1 VTKEERWRAA
11 IEEAK
16 PLLEAL
22 KAIRDKYKLYSINVL
37 ASRYPEM
44 KGPFSQIQV
53 FEDWKT
59 TSLGDMWEM
68 SFGGGEWL
76 DPYYHHMLKDED
88 DAEALIDTK
97 EEVE

>member
-1 VTKEERWRAA
+1 
-11 IEEAK
+11 
-16 PLLEAL
+16 
-22 KAIRDKYKLYSINVL
+22 
-37 ASRYPEM
+37 
-44 KGPFSQIQV
+44 
-53 FEDWKT
+53 
-59 TSLGDMWEM
+59 MWEM